1 MYARLEGRATR
12 VEPGLRI
19 LARLISTLERDH
31 LDLVDA
37 VVPGRS
43 RRVVVL
49 AHQDRRRLRC
59 IAGGDGVVEP
69 DQIDT
74 GGTPGPTGLH
84 TGVPET
90 AADVLV
96 QLEVL
101 ARLRLADL
109 QVGRGLLA
117 ARDGVDRR
125 IGWSTRLRAGL
136 ERGPASQDCV

>member
-31 LDLVDA
+31 LDLVYA
-37 VVPGRS
+37 LVPVGS

-49 AHQDRRRLRC
+49 AHLDRRRLRRV
-59 IAGGDGVVEP
+59 AGGNRVVEP
-69 DQIDT
+69 DEFDT

-84 TGVPET
+84 TVVAEI

-101 ARLRLADL
+101 ARLCLADL
-109 QVGRGLLA
+109 EGSLRRRP
-117 ARDGVDRR
+117 AR
-125 IGWSTRLRAGL
+125 
-136 ERGPASQDCV
+136 